1 VPKRTGDRPNQSQSG
16 IFGLEIYSRVHAKD
30 VSPGD
35 CFTLFVD
42 SFDAHRKTLPELL
55 DRGWHSHDSE
65 LMIEATTY
73 SVQLSYAVGAESHAS
88 FTLAWQRKGYDVS
101 VTQWC
106 RSGGCTELFSVD
118 HTLGGSAVATVAS
131 PLIKEHYYD
140 DTTIHIL
147 YMPWKNYQSI
157 KMNMWLMTHF
167 QLKNI
172 NSYFSDIYPIFPN
185 NLRFYPLA
193 TSQSYITQASLKIG
207 CLHQTGGFGVCQSKV
222 SFKLLPDR
230 P

>member
-1 VPKRTGDRPNQSQSG
+1 MPKRTGDRPNQSQSG

-131 PLIKEHYYD
+131 PSLITAELLWR
-140 DTTIHIL
+140 IQPFHIL
-147 YMPWKNYQSI
+147 YLLWKIYQSI
-157 KMNMWLMTHF
+157 KMNMLHMAHF

-172 NSYFSDIYPIFPN
+172 NSYFSDIYHIF
-185 NLRFYPLA
+185 LQ
-193 TSQSYITQASLKIG
+193 QSEILSSGNFAEL
-207 CLHQTGGFGVCQSKV
+207 
-222 SFKLLPDR
+222 
-230 P
+230 